1 MKSRFKIL
9 TRPRSF
15 KIANQVQSV
24 AVLLVLHNIL
34 VNIREVEDPRETI
47 VASDYLELELP
58 KEDLSLNASS
68 DGYWIRTAERA
79 RASRRRNQITQ
90 DMWDAYQQGRNT

>member
-1 MKSRFKIL
+1 L
-9 TRPRSF
+9 TRLRSF

-24 AVLLVLHNIL
+24 AALLILHNIL
-34 VNIREVEDPRETI
+34 VNIREVEDPGETI

-58 KEDLSLNASS
+58 KEDLSLNASG

-79 RASRRRNQITQ
+79 RTSRRRNQIAQ
-90 DMWDAYQQGRNT
+90 DMWDAY